1 MPEIIIQTEAPPL
14 LVQLVNEAYEGIESV
29 KKVVF
34 TAFELQDKALGVFIP
49 LIETVYI
56 DLGHCMVQKEWMAK
70 GATFVAN
77 VWMNMLFVIHHELIH
92 ACQIMDHPELM
103 ELSEVPQEYEDEAN
117 ELAKEAMYSWFEAGG
132 KVPSLRELGW
142 VGEMIGKTFNDLLSQ
157 KPDEIMLEMDALTA
171 GAIAKA
177 DVVVATHD
185 HFNDIPLL
193 YQLIDEGKVGV
204 KVNGQRFLTA
214 TEFLEA

>member
-1 MPEIIIQTEAPPL
+1 MPEIVIRTEAPPL
-14 LVQLVNEAYEGIESV
+14 LVQLANEAYEGIESV
-29 KKVVF
+29 KKVIF
-34 TAFELQDKALGVFIP
+34 TAFELPNQYLGAFLPKEGAVI
-49 LIETVYI
+49 I
-56 DLGHCMVQKEWMAK
+56 DLGHCMVLKEWMAK
-70 GATFVAN
+70 GSTFIAN
-77 VWMNMLFVIHHELIH
+77 VWMNMLFTIHHELIH
-92 ACQIMDHPELM
+92 ACQVMDDPSILNCE
-103 ELSEVPQEYEDEAN
+103 ECPQELEDEAN

-132 KVPSLRELGW
+132 KIPPLKELGW

-157 KPDEIMLEMDALTA
+157 KPQEIMAEMDALAA

-193 YQLIDEGKVGV
+193 YQLIDEGKIGV
-204 KVNGQRFLTA
+204 KVEGQRYLTA